1 MTVVVLCLVAMTI
14 DVGAQTRS
22 ASNWYFGQRAG
33 ITFVNGTVAPLEN
46 SRMLT
51 NRGSA
56 VMSDPATGELLF
68 YTDGVSVWNRFH
80 DVMPNGIG
88 LMGDPS
94 TSQSALI
101 IPAPGRPN
109 VYYLFTAAPASAS
122 DASTRC
128 LCLHYSIIDMRADNG
143 LGDVTKKNEFLLN
156 DITEHLTATNDCVG
170 DGWWIITRSR
180 LTRHFYSLHLTKAS
194 LETVPVVSSVTNSEP
209 DVRDAGQLHIS
220 PDNRRVVMTS
230 TAGNSQIFEFD
241 GQTGRLSDGLSLF
254 GVGKLG
260 QHYGAA
266 FSPDGRKVYVSVSNA
281 SGDASTQIYQFDL
294 NQPSPQEITASMA
307 IVADLGVT
315 SSWAP
320 LQLGPD
326 GRIYVGIP
334 GTNRLSVIERPN
346 STSSSVGF
354 SSQSIRTA
362 GVVRTGLPN
371 FPAPL
376 LVSAD
381 QRVNACVMPRA
392 AFTMPTSACAGEYV
406 QLTDRS
412 TGRVTAWEW
421 SIDGGT
427 PSTSNERAPSRV
439 SFSSP
444 GAFTVRLIARTDF
457 AADTAYAVITVL
469 ERPNLIVDSTL
480 VACPDEP
487 LDLSASGADMYEW
500 MPAAQLR
507 NPTSPRPTALV
518 RSTTLF
524 TVIGTSATGCKD
536 TATVLVRVPS
546 FSAGADVTIC
556 SGASAQLR
564 ASGGISY
571 LWSPSTG
578 LSDTTADAP
587 TARPKSTTTYTVTV
601 RTGSCTLRDTITV
614 TVLDSLGVRIQGA
627 STACQGDTIL
637 LTSSAGT
644 VFQWDGPGVLDPK
657 LVTTRV
663 VVGSSPSRIRLRAA
677 SGGCTAAD
685 SIDLQP
691 LAPPVLRVSPA
702 VQVCSGERTLLS
714 ANAGTSALYWSP
726 AVGLD
731 VDTGAVV
738 IASPKVSTV
747 YVVTAVNELGCTSR
761 DTIRVTVSPTPII
774 NAGADLSI
782 CAGSGKRLLASGS
795 GADFQWTPGDGLSDP
810 QSLTPIASPTVTTTY
825 VLRSRIGDCEDHD
838 TVTVYVSR
846 LQVRLVGDTAA
857 CRGQVVQLRASGA
870 WKYRWY
876 PTTGLTDSTSAVQS
890 ITADTSITYTVTGVD
905 GLGCTM
911 TQMHH
916 VTVRDTVPIS
926 LMAGSVTAGAG
937 SDSIGVPV
945 VIDVPAELLPLH
957 IDEMRATL
965 VHDASTFF
973 PKSTDRGSLRTSMRG
988 NERLTHLRI
997 ENLDIISP
1005 RQVVTSVRGVVLA
1018 SQVSNARLHWENVEW
1033 DAAKC
1038 PNVTTGPGVLF
1049 VTGCNIQGR
1058 LIRMFERPTF
1068 SVRSRPQQNDL
1079 ELSIMAEMPGEYESR
1094 LISPEGRT
1102 IYRRSLVVGSGAGRT
1117 ELQNID
1123 MSDVSSGLYFLQVST
1138 PIGQSI
1144 APVMWIP

>member
-1 MTVVVLCLVAMTI
+1 MTAVVLCLLSMAVYAT
-14 DVGAQTRS
+14 AQTKS

-33 ITFVNGTVAPLEN
+33 ITFSNGTVSPLEN

-56 VMSDPATGELLF
+56 VMSDPITGELLF

-80 DVMPNGIG
+80 DVMPNGTG

-109 VYYLFTAAPASAS
+109 VYYLFTSAPTSAP
-122 DASTRC
+122 DASSRC

-156 DITEHLTATNDCVG
+156 DVTEHLTATTDCLG

-194 LETVPVVSSVTNSEP
+194 LETPPVVSSVTNSEP
-209 DVRDAGQLHIS
+209 DVHDAGQLHVS

-230 TAGNSQIFEFD
+230 AAGNSQIFEFD
-241 GQTGRLSDGLSLF
+241 GQSGRLSDGLNLF
-254 GVGKLG
+254 GVSKLG

-266 FSPDGRKVYVSVSNA
+266 FSPDGHKVYVSVTNA
-281 SGDASTQIYQFDL
+281 TGDASTQIYQFDL
-294 NQPSPQEITASMA
+294 DQPSSREITASMA

-315 SSWAP
+315 SSWVP

-326 GRIYVGIP
+326 GRIYIGIP

-346 STSSSVGF
+346 SNASSVGY
-354 SSQSIRTA
+354 SSQSIRTT

-381 QRVNACVMPRA
+381 QRVNACEMPRA
-392 AFTMPTSACAGEYV
+392 AFTIPTTICAGEYV
-406 QLTDRS
+406 PITDRS

-421 SIDGGT
+421 SIEGGT
-427 PSTSNERAPSRV
+427 PSISNERTPSKV
-439 SFSSP
+439 SFAKP
-444 GAFTVRLIARTDF
+444 GMFTVRLIARTDF
-457 AADTAYAVITVL
+457 AADTAFAVITVL
-469 ERPNLIVDSTL
+469 DRPNLIVDSTL
-480 VACPDEP
+480 VACPNEP
-487 LDLSASGADMYEW
+487 LDLSVTGADTYQW
-500 MPAAQLR
+500 MPAGQLSD
-507 NPTSPRPTALV
+507 PTSPRPIARI

-524 TVIGTSATGCKD
+524 TVIGTSASGCRD
-536 TATVLVRVPS
+536 TATVLVRIPS
-546 FSAGADVTIC
+546 VTASPDVTIC
-556 SGASAQLR
+556 SGAFAQLR
-564 ASGGISY
+564 ASGGTSY

-578 LSDTTADAP
+578 LSDTTSDAP
-587 TARPKSTTTYTVTV
+587 TASPKSTTTYTVTIRV
-601 RTGSCTLRDTITV
+601 GACTLRDTVTV

-644 VFQWDGPGVLDPK
+644 SFKWDGPGVLDPAQ
-657 LVTTRV
+657 VTTRV
-663 VVGSSPSRIRLRAA
+663 VIGSAPVRIRLQAA
-677 SGGCTAAD
+677 SGGCAAAD
-685 SIDLQP
+685 SIDIQP
-691 LAPPVLRVSPA
+691 LSLPVIRVSSG
-702 VQVCSGERTLLS
+702 VQICSGERTLLS
-714 ANAGTSALYWSP
+714 ANAGASALYWSP
-726 AVGLD
+726 ATGLD

-738 IASPKVSTV
+738 IASPKVSTD
-747 YVVTAVNELGCTSR
+747 YVVTAVNELGCTVK
-761 DTIRVTVSPTPII
+761 DTIRVTVNPTPII

-782 CAGSGKRLLASGS
+782 CSGSGKRLLASGS
-795 GADFQWTPGDGLSDP
+795 GAEFLWTPSDGLSDP
-810 QSLTPIASPTVTTTY
+810 QSLTPIASPSVTTTY
-825 VLRSRIGDCEDHD
+825 VLRSRIGNCEDLD
-838 TVTVYVSR
+838 TVTVFVSR
-846 LQVRLVGDTAA
+846 LQVRLAGDTAA
-857 CRGQVVQLRASGA
+857 CRGQIVQLRASGA
-870 WKYRWY
+870 WKYHWY
-876 PTTGLTDSTSAVQS
+876 PTIGLADSTSPVQT

-911 TQMHH
+911 TQTHRI
-916 VTVRDTVPIS
+916 TVRDTVPIS

-957 IDEMRATL
+957 VDEMRATL

-1005 RQVVTSVRGVVLA
+1005 RQVVTSIRGVVLA

-1038 PNVTTGPGVLF
+1038 PNVSTSPGVLF

-1068 SVRSRPQQNDL
+1068 RVRPRPQQNDI
-1079 ELSIMAEMPGEYESR
+1079 ELSIIAEMPGEYDSR
-1094 LISPEGRT
+1094 LVSPDGRT
-1102 IYRRSLVVGSGAGRT
+1102 IFRRTVFVGSSAGQT
-1117 ELQNID
+1117 ELQIID
-1123 MSDVSSGLYFLQVST
+1123 MSNVSSGPYFLQVST
-1138 PIGQSI
+1138 PIGQSVV
-1144 APVMWIP
+1144 PVMWIP